1 MRDNCDILIKEN
13 LFCLY
18 QNSEDPLCL
27 KNIILYLHELV
38 VIVVTSFFFNE
49 SNIYQV
55 GVPFPIPRKYI
66 FNVINLITFLI
77 QYSKLSPLRLE
88 PFPSPCRVFKH

>member
-38 VIVVTSFFFNE
+38 VIVVTSFFFLMKV
-49 SNIYQV
+49 IYIKLACHSL
-55 GVPFPIPRKYI
+55 FPE
-66 FNVINLITFLI
+66 NTFLM
-77 QYSKLSPLRLE
+77 
-88 PFPSPCRVFKH
+88 